1 MAYRAPS
8 PTHVTSDLPPIDK
21 DVEVAGAYADGD
33 DYGDGGAHPR
43 VADQLAR
50 KLSAR
55 QVQMIALGGT
65 IGTGLFLGTG
75 KSLATGG
82 PASML
87 IAYLIVGAIVFL
99 TMLSLGEM
107 AAFVPIAGSFCTFAG
122 RYVDRALGFALTWN
136 YWFNDAIS
144 TAADLVA
151 LQLVFSYWNTNFP
164 GWALS
169 LIFWAFLIV
178 ANIITVRAYGE
189 VSYSLHS

>member
-1 MAYRAPS
+1 MS
-8 PTHVTSDLPPIDK
+8 PESPVPVIQNGPDK
-21 DVEVAGAYADGD
+21 DTEKSDPELISDEPY
-33 DYGDGGAHPR
+33 PI
-43 VADQLAR
+43 VADRLAR

-55 QVQMIALGGT
+55 QVQMIAIGGT

-87 IAYLIVGAIVFL
+87 IAYFIVGAIVML
-99 TMLSLGEM
+99 TMLALGEM

-122 RYVDRALGFALTWN
+122 RYVDDSLGFALTWN

-151 LQLVFSYWNTNFP
+151 LQLVFQYWDTGFP
-164 GWALS
+164 GWGLS
-169 LIFWAFLIV
+169 LIFWVFLIA
-178 ANIITVRAYGE
+178 ANIITVKAYGE
-189 VSYSLHS
+189 VSRFLVL